1 MSSGKQ
7 LVRRVD
13 YNYEDF
19 LGLLISA
26 EDLTSVLVLS
36 RFLGGLKSVLCVIHY
51 VDGLNRLW
59 YFDCTTKKRKYVNLY
74 KLQAFGVLCDVPQ
87 PEESDN
93 VERD

>member
-1 MSSGKQ
+1 MSSSKQ

-26 EDLTSVLVLS
+26 EDLTAVLVIS
-36 RFLGGLKSVLCVIHY
+36 GFWSKLKSVLCVIHY

-59 YFDCTTKKRKYVNLY
+59 YFDCTDKKRKCVNLY

-87 PEESDN
+87 FEESDCAEN
-93 VERD
+93 D

>member
-1 MSSGKQ
+1 MSISKQ

-19 LGLLISA
+19 LCMLISA
-26 EDLTSVLVLS
+26 EDLTAVLVVSGFLS
-36 RFLGGLKSVLCVIHY
+36 KLKSVLCVIHY

-59 YFDCTTKKRKYVNLY
+59 YFDCTDKKKKYVNLY
-74 KLQAFGVLCDVPQ
+74 KLQAFGVLCDVPEL
-87 PEESDN
+87 EESDS